1 MRPRDLPPA
10 ERYPHGKR
18 ARYTSGCRCDPC
30 RAANTVYLRAQRRA
44 QVYGRTNALVPVAAV
59 LRHLKALRRAG
70 LGARTIG
77 DAAGVPG
84 STVRKVLD
92 GRRSHL
98 RETTARKL
106 LDVTRDAIADAAL
119 VPAGPTWALLDEL
132 LDEGFT
138 HGDLARRLGSKAKR
152 PTIQIHRGKVEAAT
166 AAKVARLHRQLM
178 R

>member
-1 MRPRDLPPA
+1 VRPVDLPPA

-30 RAANTVYLRAQRRA
+30 REANNAYQRSRTRAK
-44 QVYGRTNALVPVAAV
+44 VYGRTNALVPVAAV
-59 LRHLKALRRAG
+59 LRHLRALGRAG

-77 DAAGVPG
+77 DAAKVPG

-138 HGDLARRLGSKAKR
+138 HGDIARRLGSKAKR
-152 PTIQIHRGKVEAAT
+152 PTIQIRRGKVEAAT
-166 AAKVARLHRQLM
+166 AAKVARLHRQLT